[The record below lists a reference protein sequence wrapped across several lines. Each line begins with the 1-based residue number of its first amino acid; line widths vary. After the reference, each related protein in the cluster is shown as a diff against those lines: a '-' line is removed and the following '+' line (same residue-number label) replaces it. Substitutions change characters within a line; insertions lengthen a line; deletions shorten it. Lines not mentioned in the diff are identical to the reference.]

1 MSVDRL
7 LDSLLDEL
15 ADRVA
20 ARLAAPK
27 ASDFVDQQTVGF
39 DAKTYVRAARAG
51 AFPASKV
58 GRRWVARRADVE
70 KWLDGQRARPDQ
82 APAGASAN
90 GRLHALGP
98 LRYRGGGAGWLT

>member
-58 GRRWVARRADVE
+58 GRRWVARRVDVE

-82 APAGASAN
+82 APGSRVDLTALRTRLGLGERRAS
-90 GRLHALGP
+90 
-98 LRYRGGGAGWLT
+98 